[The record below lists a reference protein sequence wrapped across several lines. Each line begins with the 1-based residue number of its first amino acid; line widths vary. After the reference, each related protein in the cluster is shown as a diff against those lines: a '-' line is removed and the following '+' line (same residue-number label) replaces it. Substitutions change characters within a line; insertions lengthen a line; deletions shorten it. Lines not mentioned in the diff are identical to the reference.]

1 MPLVKRDP
9 SRSTVDVALSPVG
22 LSTFTA
28 VVSLRGEHDVAT
40 APALADALDTIL
52 GDVLVDFSDCS
63 FCDSSVVRVLF
74 EASDARQRAGQ
85 RLEFLVPHTNI
96 PVARIFEITRLS
108 EQVPTH
114 ADIGSLHSE
123 LGASAKR

>member
-1 MPLVKRDP
+1 MPLGNSDP
-9 SRSTVDVALSPVG
+9 LRSTVDVALSPAR

-28 VVSLRGEHDVAT
+28 VVSLCGEHDVAT

-52 GDVLVDFSDCS
+52 GDVLIDFSHCT

-74 EASDARQRAGQ
+74 EASEARQRAGQ

-96 PVARIFEITRLS
+96 PVARIFEITRLT

-114 ADIGSLHSE
+114 ADIRSLHSE
-123 LGASAKR
+123 PAAS